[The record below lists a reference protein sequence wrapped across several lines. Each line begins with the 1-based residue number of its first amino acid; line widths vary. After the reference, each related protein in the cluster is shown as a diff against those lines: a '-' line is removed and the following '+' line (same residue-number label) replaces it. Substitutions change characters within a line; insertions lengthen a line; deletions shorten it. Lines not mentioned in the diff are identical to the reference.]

1 MWRCSW
7 LLVAGLAVSPTHAD
21 TELVALLAANPHAEE
36 AQCAYTTTRVDEE
49 GDQVEAFEGE
59 WRLVSVNGEAPSE
72 KALNAYADE
81 AESRQ
86 ERNHPASMD
95 LESVIEPGTLKLEAV
110 TEEGRRYSFAMRAED
125 EEDED
130 FLPYMNAQLWTSP
143 DYRVTR
149 FAMRNR
155 QPVSPATGIRI
166 SNFEQ
171 EMQFGWLSDLGVP
184 VLQTVKVK
192 VDGRAFFV
200 KKISQDRTIRFSD
213 ITCRADL

>member
-1 MWRCSW
+1 MFGRSPRCAS
-7 LLVAGLAVSPTHAD
+7 ARP
-21 TELVALLAANPHAEE
+21 AA
-36 AQCAYTTTRVDEE
+36 
-49 GDQVEAFEGE
+49 
-59 WRLVSVNGEAPSE
+59 APSPSAPSD
-72 KALNAYADE
+72 KALKAYAEDAE
-81 AESRQ
+81 ARE

-110 TEEGRRYSFAMRAED
+110 TDEGREYSFGMRAED

-155 QPVSPATGIRI
+155 EPVSPATGIRI